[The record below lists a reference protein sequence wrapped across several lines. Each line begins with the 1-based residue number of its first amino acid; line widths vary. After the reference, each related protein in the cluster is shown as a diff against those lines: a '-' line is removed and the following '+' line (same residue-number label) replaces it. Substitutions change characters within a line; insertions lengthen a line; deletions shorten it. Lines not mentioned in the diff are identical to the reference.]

1 MIVTAALVWWDE
13 RPEDLAECVRGMAN
27 IADKVLAVDGAYRRY
42 PGATV
47 TSNPEQAQA
56 IRETAEK
63 AGLECEVYEPKQLW
77 AGQVEKRSFTLRRAA
92 KDADWIA
99 VVDSDWVIHTKRKF
113 ARAALE
119 KVSPDIDVLSVKMYT
134 PRSRMPFATSWHRKQ
149 AGRRFVIPHLFR
161 ALPGYMVEKRHWWYS
176 ALKDGERVWLWH
188 PMKSST
194 YPVRPPMRLNCR
206 YEIEHRTLLRDER
219 HILDSRAFLNDR
231 ELVVAET
238 GQEDDLPGLFAPTFD
253 FETERQYG

>member
-13 RPEDLAECVRGMAN
+13 RPEDLEACVRGMAN
-27 IADKVLAVDGAYRRY
+27 IADRVLAVDGAYRRY
-42 PGATV
+42 PQATV
-47 TSNPEQAQA
+47 LSPPEQAET
-56 IRETAEK
+56 IRRVAAEI
-63 AGLECEVYEPKQLW
+63 GLECDIYEPSELW

-92 KDADWIA
+92 KDSDWIA
-99 VVDSDWVIHTKRKF
+99 VVDADWVIRTKRRF

-119 KVSPDIDVLSVKMYT
+119 AVKPDVDVVSVKMFT
-134 PRSRMPFATSWHRKQ
+134 PRSGMPFATSWHRKQ

-161 ALPGYMVEKRHWWYS
+161 SLPGIMVEKRHWWYS
-176 ALKDGERVWLWH
+176 ALKDGQRVWLWH
-188 PMKSST
+188 PSKSST
-194 YPVRPPMRLNCR
+194 YPVQKPYPLGAR

-253 FETERQYG
+253 FETERVY